1 MKQQVLSGFYWEIE
15 EIETHKAQKMHKEGK
30 LQVKKVGV
38 Q

>member
-1 MKQQVLSGFYWEIE
+1 MKEQVLSGFYW